1 MPAARPPAH
10 GTAVPVPAAGARGD
24 GGTRLVRGAAA
35 ASVSTA
41 VALASHLLAGAAL
54 PGFLGVVV
62 PLVFAVS
69 VCTVLAGARLSAL
82 RLTLSVAVSQALF
95 HTLFVMGTVPAGASV
110 VPGPQDDVGLAHADH
125 AAHGAGAV
133 SIVESSVA
141 GAHAAHADA
150 QMWLAHAGA
159 ALLTVVVLHRGE
171 LLLAHLRRL
180 ASAVLAWVLPPHPGL
195 AVQLVGPLT
204 RPCPTVPVVLR
215 AIDVLAACAPRRGP
229 PARLST

>member
-10 GTAVPVPAAGARGD
+10 GTAVPVLVAGARGD

-54 PGFLGVVV
+54 PEFMGVVV

-69 VCTVLAGARLSAL
+69 VCTVLAGVRLSAL
-82 RLTLSVAVSQALF
+82 RLSLSVAVSQALF
-95 HTLFVMGTVPAGASV
+95 HTLFVVGTVPAGASV
-110 VPGPQDDVGLAHADH
+110 VPGAQDDAGLVHAGH
-125 AAHGAGAV
+125 AAHGTGAV
-133 SIVESSVA
+133 SIVESSAA

-150 QMWLAHAGA
+150 QMWFAHAVAGV
-159 ALLTVVVLHRGE
+159 LTVALLHRGE

-180 ASAVLAWVLPPHPGL
+180 ASAVLAWALPQPPGS
-195 AVQLVGPLT
+195 AAQVVRPLT
-204 RPCPTVPVVLR
+204 RSCPTAPVVLR
-215 AIDVLAACAPRRGP
+215 ALDVLAGCVPRRGP
-229 PARLST
+229 PARLSI